1 MQPGG
6 DAAAF
11 FDLDKT
17 VIARASMV
25 AFGRPLQRGG
35 LLSRRLLLRALYGQ
49 FVYLLLGAGEEKL
62 KKVRTSVLAVTRG
75 WDQARVRA
83 IVEESLEQVVEPII
97 YAEALDLMQAHQAE
111 GRMVL
116 IVSAAPEEIVTPL
129 ARHLGADGAIATRA
143 LLDDEGRYTGEVAF
157 WAYGPWKAEA
167 MRGLAEE
174 RGIDL
179 DASYAYSDSA
189 TDLPMLE
196 AVGHP
201 VVVNPD
207 RELARVARQR
217 QWEVVTFARPVRL
230 RDRVPV
236 PPARPA
242 LGGTVL
248 AAVAGVAAWWW
259 RRRAIAGR
267 ATPSEPSWRP
277 RRPARRG

>member
-1 MQPGG
+1 MQSGR